1 MKYFDQRFSIQVEI
15 RPIQHDEDQS
25 FLLNKTNEG
34 SEMASAERLKA
45 VFGRYVTHP
54 EFLGLEL
61 SDPNQRGA
69 VDDTVLH
76 LAARTGAI
84 EDMKV
89 LIDAGGDVNIAGDL
103 GNTPLHQAAMMN
115 QFDSVKFLLKCGAK
129 KHLRNEFD
137 QTPLEVAELNK
148 NAEIIRLLKT
158 LR

>member
-1 MKYFDQRFSIQVEI
+1 
-15 RPIQHDEDQS
+15 
-25 FLLNKTNEG
+25 
-34 SEMASAERLKA
+34 MASAERLKA

-61 SDPNQRGA
+61 SDQNQRGA

-84 EDMKV
+84 DDMKV
-89 LIDAGGDVNIAGDL
+89 LIDAGGA
-103 GNTPLHQAAMMN
+103 
-115 QFDSVKFLLKCGAK
+115 
-129 KHLRNEFD
+129 
-137 QTPLEVAELNK
+137 PLEVAELNK